1 MDFKKAYKFPLYSY
15 CGKAFTKDNGMA
27 FDFMGPWKGY
37 TEKDEAFQEK
47 IVSAINGDIE
57 HVVVGRLVYDSDGHI
72 LLNGEKIILIRG
84 WGNLTSPN
92 CLNLTNEEAVSTQDE
107 FALFII
113 NKLTR

>member
-15 CGKAFTKDNGMA
+15 YGKAFTKDNGMA

-47 IVSAINGDIE
+47 IVSAINGEIE
-57 HVVVGRLVYDSDGHI
+57 YVVVGRLMYDTEGYI
-72 LLNGEKIILIRG
+72 LLNGEKVISMRG

-92 CLNLTNEEAVSTQDE
+92 CLNLPVEEAADTQDGLA
-107 FALFII
+107 FYII